1 MHLLRKTLPGM
12 LIFAA
17 FRPFSEMNLKHTIA
31 LKTVPGTLKMNMG
44 RLTATQVTLILSDI
58 FGVQRTSEE
67 LLEFLEVTAK
77 GNPRDVIHMME
88 DLFKEGIVE
97 VNLGAV
103 VILKELSENS
113 LKIKDHTSA
122 PVIAKYD
129 QLTRGTQ
136 QLVQAAA
143 VIGQEVPLDLLVDV
157 HAMLTPS
164 RENSHP
170 TTSSPTSASAS
181 DDAMVAPGS
190 PAEGGR
196 GGGERDDVDA
206 QINTLVRVGLLE
218 RSSPESVRFV
228 ANYMVTV
235 IYDMI
240 LHSKRQDMHKA
251 AGDQDLAVNFLV
263 MAAEVAIAC
272 GDPTEA
278 QLACGAVTQAVDDS
292 GASGH
297 LTLLDQACQTVVL
310 QETKF
315 HLLVGQTAILSQD
328 WESAEMS
335 LQLAV
340 DMSGVEN
347 NPKQSFADKILS
359 AWKNRRKKGHP
370 RAGSGGKGTNPY
382 RWIGYN
388 NNAVPAAKGKQGRT
402 NTLTLYQR
410 AEQAEL
416 CHRSVSDASTQSDES
431 TSHREEVLDLTNVE
445 RYGPCGVMLKK
456 CGNDAKM
463 LLDRLNKYQEATRSF
478 HRDLLTDNKKIIQAH
493 NQMFVTSGGILSVSH
508 RTDPSV
514 LPRYLRGNNHVMG
527 FKDAKKSLRHKQQ
540 QQKTPPALQINVSPR
555 LSSGNLAVSR
565 D

>member
-1 MHLLRKTLPGM
+1 
-12 LIFAA
+12 
-17 FRPFSEMNLKHTIA
+17 
-31 LKTVPGTLKMNMG
+31 
-44 RLTATQVTLILSDI
+44 
-58 FGVQRTSEE
+58 
-67 LLEFLEVTAK
+67 
-77 GNPRDVIHMME
+77 
-88 DLFKEGIVE
+88 
-97 VNLGAV
+97 
-103 VILKELSENS
+103 
-113 LKIKDHTSA
+113 
-122 PVIAKYD
+122 
-129 QLTRGTQ
+129 
-136 QLVQAAA
+136 
-143 VIGQEVPLDLLVDV
+143 
-157 HAMLTPS
+157 
-164 RENSHP
+164 
-170 TTSSPTSASAS
+170 
-181 DDAMVAPGS
+181 
-190 PAEGGR
+190 
-196 GGGERDDVDA
+196 
-206 QINTLVRVGLLE
+206 
-218 RSSPESVRFV
+218 
-228 ANYMVTV
+228 MVTV

-240 LHSKRQDMHKA
+240 LHSKRQDMHKEIILWYLTHKSFVDLRPHFRFLGKHAMA

-297 LTLLDQACQTVVL
+297 LTLLDQVL
-310 QETKF
+310 RETKF

-340 DMSGVEN
+340 DMSGVDN

-359 AWKNRRKKGHP
+359 PWKNRRKKGHP
-370 RAGSGGKGTNPY
+370 SGGSGRSGTNPY

-388 NNAVPAAKGKQGRT
+388 NNAGPAAKGRLRRT

-416 CHRSVSDASTQSDES
+416 SHRSVSEASTQSDES
-431 TSHREEVLDLTNVE
+431 TSHREDVLDLNNVE

-463 LLDRLNKYQEATRSF
+463 LLGRLNKYQEATRSF

-514 LPRYLRGNNHVMG
+514 LPRYLRGNHHPTMG
-527 FKDAKKSLRHKQQ
+527 FRESKKISRHHQQ
-540 QQKTPPALQINVSPR
+540 QQNAPPALQIAVSPR
-555 LSSGNLAVSR
+555 LSNANLAISR